1 MSPRNRYLG
10 PASLVLFQDPLSPWC
25 LVAEQRITVAA
36 ESFPGAFGPLRLE
49 PFPTRVTPRAL
60 SKGDRCA
67 LARAARRAAREPE
80 LSGAI
85 PDLWLSPDPPLSSL
99 PVLTA
104 FSAARLQGPTR
115 ELALRNAVR
124 EAAHY
129 RGLNVA
135 RTDVLLE
142 LAHLAGLDVA
152 RFAAALAAP
161 ATEVRVHEAL
171 HAALDRGVREVP
183 ALIIG
188 DEWLVVGA
196 RRTEVYRSI
205 LRRYVSSRV
214 GLDVARTV
222 H

>member
-1 MSPRNRYLG
+1 V
-10 PASLVLFQDPLSPWC
+10 SLVLYQDPLSPWC
-25 LVAEQRITVAA
+25 LVAEQRILAAA
-36 ESFPGAFGPLRLE
+36 ESLAGAYRPLRLE

-60 SKGDRCA
+60 SKAERCS

-80 LSGAI
+80 LTGSI

-99 PVLTA
+99 PVLVA
-104 FSAARLQGPTR
+104 FSAARLQGATR

-129 RGLNVA
+129 RGLNVS

-142 LAHLAGLDVA
+142 LAEVAGLDVA
-152 RFAAALAAP
+152 RFAAALSAP
-161 ATEVRVHEAL
+161 AMYSRVQETL
-171 HAALDRGVREVP
+171 RAALERGVREVP
-183 ALIIG
+183 ALVIG

-205 LRRYVSSRV
+205 LRRYVSARV
-214 GLDVARTV
+214 GIDAAQLV